1 MPAPV
6 AITDAIESV
15 LDIYFSGVRHRER
28 AAFILCDNLVEMAC
42 KTKAQQ
48 HDHTF
53 VMRCGFH
60 AAWNAPGVK
69 LDPRSLGQRVQDS
82 HETRNNLQHGNAAA
96 TVHAGFCATAILDS
110 FEVIK
115 FLWPDVNVHPRVLCA
130 LRMVGL
136 YAASGDPLIGEA
148 FEDAMRGFGWRTQNN
163 ETVRANAVQVEP
175 GRRDFWLWL
184 LRQRLPN
191 IEAILNE
198 IGAP

>member
-6 AITDAIESV
+6 AITDALESV

-53 VMRCGFH
+53 EMRCGFH
-60 AAWNAPGVK
+60 AAWNAAGVR
-69 LDPRSLGQRVQDS
+69 LDPLSLGQRVQDS
-82 HETRNNLQHGNAAA
+82 HEARNNLQHGNAAA
-96 TVHAGFCATAILDS
+96 TVDVAFCATAIMDS

-115 FLWPDVNVHPRVLCA
+115 TLWPDVNLHPRVVCA
-130 LRMVGL
+130 LRIVRL
-136 YAASGDPLIGEA
+136 YAASTDPVMCEA
-148 FEDAMRGFGWRTQNN
+148 FEDAMRDFGWRTQNN
-163 ETVRANAVQVEP
+163 ENVRSNAVQVEP
-175 GRRDFWLWL
+175 GRRDFWLWP

-191 IEAILNE
+191 VEAILNE